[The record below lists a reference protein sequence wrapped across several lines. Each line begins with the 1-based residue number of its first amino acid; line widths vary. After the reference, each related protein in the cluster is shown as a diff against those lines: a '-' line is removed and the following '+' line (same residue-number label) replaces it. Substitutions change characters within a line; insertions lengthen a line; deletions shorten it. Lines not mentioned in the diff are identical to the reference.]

1 MRTDQGESHGASM
14 SGAGW
19 RYLDPVTKTL
29 MRCLAVVTVAVAL
42 PARVRRCRER
52 RRTRGLERPR
62 PVSPLHALLVFV
74 GIPLLLI
81 VLLALAVYL
90 PSVVR
95 GESLAPAGARAED
108 QWFGGRR
115 DADKALSAG
124 LRPPGRGRA
133 GHSRGAGGASG
144 GW

>member
-1 MRTDQGESHGASM
+1 MAPVCRGRDGDI
-14 SGAGW
+14 
-19 RYLDPVTKTL
+19 LDPVTKTL
-29 MRCLAVVTVAVAL
+29 MRCLAVVTVAVVL
-42 PARVRRCRER
+42 PVTYAAAASADVPEHWSDP
-52 RRTRGLERPR
+52 E
-62 PVSPLHALLVFV
+62 PVSPLPAILIFV
-74 GIPLLLI
+74 GIPLLTT

-124 LRPPGRGRA
+124 PSGRPAAGEPGSA
-133 GHSRGAGGASG
+133 EETGGASG

>member
-1 MRTDQGESHGASM
+1 MAPVCRGRDGDI
-14 SGAGW
+14 
-19 RYLDPVTKTL
+19 LDPVTKTL

-42 PARVRRCRER
+42 PLTYAAAASADVPE
-52 RRTRGLERPR
+52 GWSDSE

-74 GIPLLLI
+74 GIPLLLT

-115 DADKALSAG
+115 DADKALSASPSG
-124 LRPPGRGRA
+124 RPAA
-133 GHSRGAGGASG
+133 GELGSAEETGGASG